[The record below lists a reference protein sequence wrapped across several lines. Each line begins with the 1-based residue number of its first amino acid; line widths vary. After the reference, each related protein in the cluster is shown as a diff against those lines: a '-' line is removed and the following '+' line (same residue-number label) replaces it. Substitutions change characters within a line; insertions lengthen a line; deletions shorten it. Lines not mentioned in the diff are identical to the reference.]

1 MVMCFTLNSE
11 LMKLYL
17 QDKAVELI
25 LYCLEQQ
32 ASEFNEEEMKDYEHI
47 LHSIEIANDSVDF
60 DF

>member
-1 MVMCFTLNSE
+1 MCSTLNSE

-47 LHSIEIANDSVDF
+47 LHFIEIANDSVDF

>member
-1 MVMCFTLNSE
+1 
-11 LMKLYL
+11 MKLYL

-60 DF
+60 NF

>member
-1 MVMCFTLNSE
+1 MFSTLNSE

-32 ASEFNEEEMKDYEHI
+32 AGEFNEEEMKDYESI
-47 LHSIEIANDSVDF
+47 LHSIEIANDSVDY

>member
-1 MVMCFTLNSE
+1 
-11 LMKLYL
+11 MKLYL

-47 LHSIEIANDSVDF
+47 LHFIEIANDSVDF

>member
-1 MVMCFTLNSE
+1 MCSTLNSE

>member
-1 MVMCFTLNSE
+1 MCSTLNSE

-32 ASEFNEEEMKDYEHI
+32 ASEFNEEEKKDYEHI